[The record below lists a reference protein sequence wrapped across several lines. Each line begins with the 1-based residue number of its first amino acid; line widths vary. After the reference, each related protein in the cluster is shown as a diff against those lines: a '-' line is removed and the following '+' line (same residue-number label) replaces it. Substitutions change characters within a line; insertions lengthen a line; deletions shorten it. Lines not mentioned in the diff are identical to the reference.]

1 MRIKGL
7 LMIATL
13 MVTTVVCAQKEK
25 VTADVNRVTIFTN
38 GAQVERSKTLNLLA
52 GEQTVVFTG
61 LSPYTDGKSMQLKAY
76 GKLTVLSVNHRY
88 VHPDSL
94 QQVKRLKDAEQRVK
108 AVVDKSKEVRAKKE
122 VLEAQLAMVQTN
134 CSVGN
139 RTAVTPLAGI
149 KELNNYYS
157 QELLSLKKQMIALD
171 EELISLDEER
181 IRCEETRDSIA
192 HLKLKTTTEIEVKVD
207 LPQAGRVDFNLTYY
221 VKNAGWFPT
230 YDVRAEGIN
239 QPMQLSYKANVFQNT
254 KEDWHKVPVTLS
266 SANPNRSTIAPEL
279 QTYWLDYGRRAPRY
293 DSEMTDSGVSGVVT
307 DEKGDPIA
315 GALVQVKGSTLGTV
329 TDLNGRYSI
338 TLPRDAKSLQFS
350 FIGYIS
356 QTHYVHGPS
365 LNVSLKEDMASLQE
379 VVATGSN
386 AKKRVKGILEGLEG
400 LQGRVAGVD
409 VKAEKAVFM
418 EAPAMEMAEES
429 QMVAVQEQKAQFGY
443 EFEIKQPLT
452 ILSDGKTT
460 TTEIGRYQLPATYQY
475 KGIPRAD
482 KDAFL
487 VADATDWQ
495 QLSLLEG
502 EANVYFENSFV
513 GKSILDPT
521 QPSDTLHFSLGRDNG
536 IRIQRTKVAERS
548 VRRLLA
554 SSQEQNMTWRIIVKN
569 TRKETVNLLLQD
581 QIPVSRNS
589 DITVT
594 TEELSGG
601 TLNKEQGIVSW
612 QLQLQPGEQREFILQ
627 YKVKYPKSRKLIVE

>member
-1 MRIKGL
+1 
-7 LMIATL
+7 MIAAL
-13 MVTTVVCAQKEK
+13 MVSTMVCAQKEK

-61 LSPYTDGKSMQLKAY
+61 LSPYTDVKSMQLKAY
-76 GKLTVLSVNHRY
+76 GKLTVLSINHRY

-108 AVVDKSKEVRAKKE
+108 SVIDKSKEVRAKKE

-181 IRCEETRDSIA
+181 VRCEETRDSIA

-230 YDVRAEGIN
+230 YDVRAVAIN

-293 DSEMTDSGVSGVVT
+293 DSEMKDSGVSGVVT

-315 GALVQVKGSTLGTV
+315 GALVQVKGTSLGTV
-329 TDLNGRYSI
+329 TDFNGRYSI

-356 QTHYVHGPS
+356 QTHQVHGPS
-365 LNVSLKEDMASLQE
+365 LNVSLKEDVASLQE
-379 VVATGSN
+379 VVATGSHS
-386 AKKRVKGILEGLEG
+386 KKRVKGLLE
-400 LQGRVAGVD
+400 GRVAGVD
-409 VKAEKAVFM
+409 VKAEKAVFV
-418 EAPAMEMAEES
+418 EAPAMEMVEES

-536 IRIQRTKVAERS
+536 IRIQRTKVSEKS

-554 SSQEQNMTWRIIVKN
+554 SSQEQNMTWRILVKN
-569 TRKETVNLLLQD
+569 TRKETVSLLLQD

-589 DITVT
+589 DISVT

-612 QLQLQPGEQREFILQ
+612 QLQLQPGEQRELILQ

>member
-1 MRIKGL
+1 
-7 LMIATL
+7 MIAAL
-13 MVTTVVCAQKEK
+13 MVSTMVCAQKEK

-61 LSPYTDGKSMQLKAY
+61 LSPYTDVKSMQLKAY
-76 GKLTVLSVNHRY
+76 GKLTVLSINHRF

-181 IRCEETRDSIA
+181 VRCEETRDSIA
-192 HLKLKTTTEIEVKVD
+192 HLKLKTVTEIEVKVD

-230 YDVRAEGIN
+230 YDVRAVAIN

-293 DSEMTDSGVSGVVT
+293 DSEMKDSGVSGIVT

-315 GALVQVKGSTLGTV
+315 GALVQVKGSSLGTV
-329 TDLNGRYSI
+329 TDFNGRYSI

-356 QTHYVHGPS
+356 QTHQVHGPS

-379 VVATGSN
+379 VVATGSHS
-386 AKKRVKGILEGLEG
+386 KKRVKGILEGLE
-400 LQGRVAGVD
+400 GRVAGVD

-418 EAPAMEMAEES
+418 EAPAMDMAEES

-536 IRIQRTKVAERS
+536 IRIQRTKVSERS
-548 VRRLLA
+548 ARRLLA
-554 SSQEQNMTWRIIVKN
+554 SSQEQNMTWRILVKN
-569 TRKETVNLLLQD
+569 TRKETVSLLLQD

-589 DITVT
+589 DISVT

-612 QLQLQPGEQREFILQ
+612 QLQLQPGEQRELILQ
-627 YKVKYPKSRKLIVE
+627 YKVKYPKSRKLIIE

>member
-1 MRIKGL
+1 
-7 LMIATL
+7 MIAAL
-13 MVTTVVCAQKEK
+13 MVSTMVCAQKEK

-61 LSPYTDGKSMQLKAY
+61 LSPYTDVKSMQLKAY
-76 GKLTVLSVNHRY
+76 GKLTVLSINHRY

-108 AVVDKSKEVRAKKE
+108 AVVDKSKEVRARKE

-181 IRCEETRDSIA
+181 VRCEENRDSIA

-230 YDVRAEGIN
+230 YDVRAVAIN

-293 DSEMTDSGVSGVVT
+293 DSEMKDSGVSGIVT

-315 GALVQVKGSTLGTV
+315 GALVQVKGSSLGTV
-329 TDLNGRYSI
+329 TDFNGRYSI

-356 QTHYVHGPS
+356 QTHNVHGPS
-365 LNVSLKEDMASLQE
+365 LNVSLKEDVASLQE
-379 VVATGSN
+379 VVATGSHS
-386 AKKRVKGILEGLEG
+386 KKRVKGLLE
-400 LQGRVAGVD
+400 GRVAGVD
-409 VKAEKAVFM
+409 VKAEKAVFV
-418 EAPAMEMAEES
+418 EAPAMEMVEES

-521 QPSDTLHFSLGRDNG
+521 LPSDTLHFSLGRDNG
-536 IRIQRTKVAERS
+536 IRIQRTKVSERS
-548 VRRLLA
+548 ARRLLA
-554 SSQEQNMTWRIIVKN
+554 SSQEQNMTWRILVKN
-569 TRKETVNLLLQD
+569 TRKETVSLLLQD

-589 DITVT
+589 DISVT

-612 QLQLQPGEQREFILQ
+612 QLQLQPGEQRELILQ
-627 YKVKYPKSRKLIVE
+627 YKVKYPKSRKLIIE

>member
-1 MRIKGL
+1 
-7 LMIATL
+7 MIAAL
-13 MVTTVVCAQKEK
+13 MVPVVVCAQKEK

-52 GEQTVVFTG
+52 GEQTVLFTG
-61 LSPYTDGKSMQLKAY
+61 LSPYTDVKSMQLKAY
-76 GKLTVLSVNHRY
+76 GKLTVLSINHRY

-108 AVVDKSKEVRAKKE
+108 SVIDKSKEVRAKKE

-181 IRCEETRDSIA
+181 VRCEETRDSIA
-192 HLKLKTTTEIEVKVD
+192 HLKLKTVTEIEVKVD

-230 YDVRAEGIN
+230 YDVRAVAIN
-239 QPMQLSYKANVFQNT
+239 QPVQLSYKANVFQNT

-293 DSEMTDSGVSGVVT
+293 DSEMKDSGVSGIVT

-315 GALVQVKGSTLGTV
+315 GALVQVKGTSLGTV
-329 TDLNGRYSI
+329 TDFNGRYSI

-356 QTHYVHGPS
+356 QTHNVHGPS
-365 LNVSLKEDMASLQE
+365 LNVSLKEDVASLQE
-379 VVATGSN
+379 VVATGSHS
-386 AKKRVKGILEGLEG
+386 KKRVKGLLE
-400 LQGRVAGVD
+400 GRVAGVD
-409 VKAEKAVFM
+409 VKAEKAVFV
-418 EAPAMEMAEES
+418 EAPAMEMVEES
-429 QMVAVQEQKAQFGY
+429 QMVAVQEQKTQFGY

-536 IRIQRTKVAERS
+536 IRIQRTKVSEKS

-554 SSQEQNMTWRIIVKN
+554 SSQEQNMTWRFLVKN
-569 TRKETVNLLLQD
+569 TRKETVSLLLQD
-581 QIPVSRNS
+581 QVPVSRNS
-589 DITVT
+589 DISVT

-612 QLQLQPGEQREFILQ
+612 QLQLQPGEQRELILQ

>member
-1 MRIKGL
+1 
-7 LMIATL
+7 MIAAL
-13 MVTTVVCAQKEK
+13 MVSTMVCAQKEK

-61 LSPYTDGKSMQLKAY
+61 LSPYTDVKSMQLKAY
-76 GKLTVLSVNHRY
+76 GKLTVLSINHRY

-108 AVVDKSKEVRAKKE
+108 SVIDKSKEVRAKKE

-139 RTAVTPLAGI
+139 RTTVTPLAGI

-181 IRCEETRDSIA
+181 VRCEETRDSIA
-192 HLKLKTTTEIEVKVD
+192 HLKLKTTTEIEMKVD

-230 YDVRAEGIN
+230 YDVRAVAIN

-279 QTYWLDYGRRAPRY
+279 QTYWLDYGKHAPRY

-315 GALVQVKGSTLGTV
+315 GALVQVKGTSLGTV
-329 TDLNGRYSI
+329 TDFNGRYSI
-338 TLPRDAKSLQFS
+338 TLPRDAKSLHFS

-356 QTHYVHGPS
+356 QTHNVHGPS

-379 VVATGSN
+379 VVATGSHS
-386 AKKRVKGILEGLEG
+386 KKRVKGLLE
-400 LQGRVAGVD
+400 GRVAGVD

-418 EAPAMEMAEES
+418 EAPAMDMAEES

-536 IRIQRTKVAERS
+536 IRIQRTKVSEKS

-554 SSQEQNMTWRIIVKN
+554 SSQEQNMTWRILVKN
-569 TRKETVNLLLQD
+569 TRKETVSLLLQD

-589 DITVT
+589 DISVT

-612 QLQLQPGEQREFILQ
+612 QLQLQPGEQRELILQ
-627 YKVKYPKSRKLIVE
+627 YKVKYPKSRKLIIE

>member
-1 MRIKGL
+1 
-7 LMIATL
+7 MIAAL
-13 MVTTVVCAQKEK
+13 MMSTMVCAQKEK

-61 LSPYTDGKSMQLKAY
+61 LSPYTDVKSMQLKAY
-76 GKLTVLSVNHRY
+76 GKLTVLSINHRY

-108 AVVDKSKEVRAKKE
+108 SVIDKSKEVRAKKE

-181 IRCEETRDSIA
+181 VRCEETRDSIA
-192 HLKLKTTTEIEVKVD
+192 HLKLKTVTEIEVKVD

-230 YDVRAEGIN
+230 YDVRAVAIN

-279 QTYWLDYGRRAPRY
+279 QTYWLDYGKHAPRY

-315 GALVQVKGSTLGTV
+315 GALVQVKGTSLGTV
-329 TDLNGRYSI
+329 TDFNGRYSI

-356 QTHYVHGPS
+356 QTHNVHGPS
-365 LNVSLKEDMASLQE
+365 LNVSLKEDVASLQE
-379 VVATGSN
+379 VVATGSHS
-386 AKKRVKGILEGLEG
+386 KKRVKGLLE
-400 LQGRVAGVD
+400 GRVAGVD

-418 EAPAMEMAEES
+418 EAPAMDMAEES

-521 QPSDTLHFSLGRDNG
+521 LPSDTLHFSLGRDNG
-536 IRIQRTKVAERS
+536 IRIQRTKVSERS
-548 VRRLLA
+548 ARRLLA
-554 SSQEQNMTWRIIVKN
+554 SSQEQNMTWRILVKN
-569 TRKETVNLLLQD
+569 TRKETVSLLLQD

-589 DITVT
+589 DISVT
-594 TEELSGG
+594 MEELSGG
-601 TLNKEQGIVSW
+601 TLNKEKGIVSW
-612 QLQLQPGEQREFILQ
+612 QLQLQPGEQRELILQ
-627 YKVKYPKSRKLIVE
+627 YKVKYPKSRKLIIE

>member
-1 MRIKGL
+1 MKIKGL
-7 LMIATL
+7 LMIAAL
-13 MVTTVVCAQKEK
+13 MVSVVVCAQKEK

-61 LSPYTDGKSMQLKAY
+61 LSPYTDVKSMQLKAY
-76 GKLTVLSVNHRY
+76 GKLTVLSINHRY

-108 AVVDKSKEVRAKKE
+108 SVIDKSKEVRAKKE

-181 IRCEETRDSIA
+181 VRCEETRDSIA
-192 HLKLKTTTEIEVKVD
+192 HLKLKTVTEIEVKVD

-230 YDVRAEGIN
+230 YDVRAVVIN

-293 DSEMTDSGVSGVVT
+293 DSEMKDSGVSGVVT

-315 GALVQVKGSTLGTV
+315 GALVQVKGTSLGTV
-329 TDLNGRYSI
+329 TDFNGRYSI

-356 QTHYVHGPS
+356 QTHNVHGPS
-365 LNVSLKEDMASLQE
+365 LNVSLKEDVASLQE
-379 VVATGSN
+379 VVATGSHS
-386 AKKRVKGILEGLEG
+386 KKRVKGILE
-400 LQGRVAGVD
+400 GRVAGVD
-409 VKAEKAVFM
+409 VKAEKAVFV
-418 EAPAMEMAEES
+418 EAPAMEMVEES

-536 IRIQRTKVAERS
+536 IRIQRTKVSEKS

-554 SSQEQNMTWRIIVKN
+554 SSQEQNMTWRILVKN

-589 DITVT
+589 DISVT

-612 QLQLQPGEQREFILQ
+612 QLQLQPGEQRELILQ

>member
-1 MRIKGL
+1 
-7 LMIATL
+7 
-13 MVTTVVCAQKEK
+13 
-25 VTADVNRVTIFTN
+25 
-38 GAQVERSKTLNLLA
+38 
-52 GEQTVVFTG
+52 
-61 LSPYTDGKSMQLKAY
+61 
-76 GKLTVLSVNHRY
+76 
-88 VHPDSL
+88 
-94 QQVKRLKDAEQRVK
+94 
-108 AVVDKSKEVRAKKE
+108 
-122 VLEAQLAMVQTN
+122 
-134 CSVGN
+134 
-139 RTAVTPLAGI
+139 
-149 KELNNYYS
+149 
-157 QELLSLKKQMIALD
+157 MIALD

-181 IRCEETRDSIA
+181 VRCEETRDSIA
-192 HLKLKTTTEIEVKVD
+192 HLKLKTVTEIEVKVD

-230 YDVRAEGIN
+230 YDVRALAIN

-293 DSEMTDSGVSGVVT
+293 DSEMKDSGVSGIVT

-315 GALVQVKGSTLGTV
+315 GALVQVKGTSLGTV
-329 TDLNGRYSI
+329 TDFNGRYSI
-338 TLPRDAKSLQFS
+338 TLPRDAKSLHFS

-356 QTHYVHGPS
+356 QTHNVHGPS
-365 LNVSLKEDMASLQE
+365 LNVSLKEDVASLQE
-379 VVATGSN
+379 VVATGSHS
-386 AKKRVKGILEGLEG
+386 KKRVKGLLEGLE
-400 LQGRVAGVD
+400 GRVAGVD

-418 EAPAMEMAEES
+418 EAPAMDMAEES

-536 IRIQRTKVAERS
+536 IRIQRTKVSEKS

-554 SSQEQNMTWRIIVKN
+554 SSQEQNMTWRILVKN
-569 TRKETVNLLLQD
+569 TRKETVSLLLQD

-589 DITVT
+589 DISVT

-612 QLQLQPGEQREFILQ
+612 QLQLQPGEQRELILQ

>member
-1 MRIKGL
+1 
-7 LMIATL
+7 MIAAL
-13 MVTTVVCAQKEK
+13 MVSTMVCAQKEK

-61 LSPYTDGKSMQLKAY
+61 LSPYTDVKSMQLKAY
-76 GKLTVLSVNHRY
+76 GKLTVLSINHRY

-108 AVVDKSKEVRAKKE
+108 SVIDKSKEVRAKKE

-181 IRCEETRDSIA
+181 VRCEETRDSIA

-230 YDVRAEGIN
+230 YDVRAVAIN

-315 GALVQVKGSTLGTV
+315 GALVQVKGSSLGTV
-329 TDLNGRYSI
+329 TDFNGRYSI

-350 FIGYIS
+350 YIGYIS
-356 QTHYVHGPS
+356 QTHNVHGPS
-365 LNVSLKEDMASLQE
+365 LNVSLKEDVASLQE
-379 VVATGSN
+379 VVATGSHS
-386 AKKRVKGILEGLEG
+386 KKRVKGILEGLE
-400 LQGRVAGVD
+400 GRVAGVD

-418 EAPAMEMAEES
+418 EAPAMDMAEES

-536 IRIQRTKVAERS
+536 IRIQRTKVSEKS

-554 SSQEQNMTWRIIVKN
+554 SSQEQNMTWRILVKN
-569 TRKETVNLLLQD
+569 TRKETVSLLLQD

-589 DITVT
+589 DISVT

-612 QLQLQPGEQREFILQ
+612 QLQLQPGEQRELILQ
-627 YKVKYPKSRKLIVE
+627 YKVKYPKSRKLIIE

>member
-1 MRIKGL
+1 
-7 LMIATL
+7 MIAAL
-13 MVTTVVCAQKEK
+13 MVSVVVCAQKEK

-61 LSPYTDGKSMQLKAY
+61 LSPYTDVKSMQLKAY
-76 GKLTVLSVNHRY
+76 GKLTVLSINHRY

-108 AVVDKSKEVRAKKE
+108 SVIDKSKEVRAKKE

-181 IRCEETRDSIA
+181 VRCEETRDSIA
-192 HLKLKTTTEIEVKVD
+192 HLKLKTVTEIEVKVD

-230 YDVRAEGIN
+230 YDVRALAIN

-293 DSEMTDSGVSGVVT
+293 DSEMKDSGVSGIVT

-315 GALVQVKGSTLGTV
+315 GALVQVKGSSLGTV
-329 TDLNGRYSI
+329 TDFNGRYSI

-356 QTHYVHGPS
+356 QTHNVHGPS
-365 LNVSLKEDMASLQE
+365 LNVSLKEDVASLQE
-379 VVATGSN
+379 VVATGSHS
-386 AKKRVKGILEGLEG
+386 KKRVKGILE
-400 LQGRVAGVD
+400 GRVAGVD
-409 VKAEKAVFM
+409 VKAEKAVFV
-418 EAPAMEMAEES
+418 EAPAMEMVEES

-452 ILSDGKTT
+452 ILSDGKIT

-536 IRIQRTKVAERS
+536 IRIQRTKVSEKS

-554 SSQEQNMTWRIIVKN
+554 SSQEQNMTWRILVKN
-569 TRKETVNLLLQD
+569 TRKETVSLLLQD

-589 DITVT
+589 DISVT

-601 TLNKEQGIVSW
+601 TLNKEQGIVNW
-612 QLQLQPGEQREFILQ
+612 QLQLQPGEQRELILQ

>member
-1 MRIKGL
+1 
-7 LMIATL
+7 MIAAL
-13 MVTTVVCAQKEK
+13 MVSTMVCAQKEK

-61 LSPYTDGKSMQLKAY
+61 LSPYTDVKSMQLKAY
-76 GKLTVLSVNHRY
+76 GKLTVLSINHRY

-108 AVVDKSKEVRAKKE
+108 SVIDKSKEVRAKKE

-181 IRCEETRDSIA
+181 VRCEETRDSIA
-192 HLKLKTTTEIEVKVD
+192 HLKLKTVTEIEVKVD

-230 YDVRAEGIN
+230 YDVRAVAIN

-315 GALVQVKGSTLGTV
+315 GALVQVKGTSLGTV
-329 TDLNGRYSI
+329 TDFNGRYSI
-338 TLPRDAKSLQFS
+338 TLPRDAKSLHFS

-356 QTHYVHGPS
+356 QTHNVHGPS
-365 LNVSLKEDMASLQE
+365 LNVSLKEDVASLQE
-379 VVATGSN
+379 VVATGSHS
-386 AKKRVKGILEGLEG
+386 KKRVKGLLEGLE
-400 LQGRVAGVD
+400 GRVAGVD

-418 EAPAMEMAEES
+418 EAPAMDMAEES

-521 QPSDTLHFSLGRDNG
+521 LPSDTLHFSLGRDNG
-536 IRIQRTKVAERS
+536 IRIQRTKVSERS
-548 VRRLLA
+548 ARRLLA
-554 SSQEQNMTWRIIVKN
+554 SSQEQNMTWRILVKN
-569 TRKETVNLLLQD
+569 TRKETVSLLLQD

-589 DITVT
+589 DISVT

-612 QLQLQPGEQREFILQ
+612 QLQLQPGEQRELILQ
-627 YKVKYPKSRKLIVE
+627 YKVKYPKSRKLIIE

>member
-1 MRIKGL
+1 
-7 LMIATL
+7 MIAAL
-13 MVTTVVCAQKEK
+13 MVSTMVCAQKEK

-61 LSPYTDGKSMQLKAY
+61 LSPYTDVKSMQLKAY
-76 GKLTVLSVNHRY
+76 GKLTVLSINHRY

-108 AVVDKSKEVRAKKE
+108 SVIDKSKEVRAKKE

-149 KELNNYYS
+149 KELNNYCS

-181 IRCEETRDSIA
+181 VRCEETRDSIA

-230 YDVRAEGIN
+230 YDVRAVAIN

-315 GALVQVKGSTLGTV
+315 GALVQVKGSSLGTV
-329 TDLNGRYSI
+329 TDFNGRYSI

-356 QTHYVHGPS
+356 QTHNVHGPS
-365 LNVSLKEDMASLQE
+365 LNVSLKEDVASLQE
-379 VVATGSN
+379 VVATGSHS
-386 AKKRVKGILEGLEG
+386 KKRVKGLLEGLE
-400 LQGRVAGVD
+400 GRVAGVD

-418 EAPAMEMAEES
+418 EAPAMDMAEES

-452 ILSDGKTT
+452 IFSFNKTA

-536 IRIQRTKVAERS
+536 IRIQRTKVSEKS

-554 SSQEQNMTWRIIVKN
+554 SSQEQNMTWRILVKN
-569 TRKETVNLLLQD
+569 TRKETVSLLLQD

-589 DITVT
+589 DISVT

-612 QLQLQPGEQREFILQ
+612 QLQLQPGEQRELILQ
-627 YKVKYPKSRKLIVE
+627 YKVKYPKSQKLIVE

>member
-1 MRIKGL
+1 MKIKGL
-7 LMIATL
+7 LMIAAL
-13 MVTTVVCAQKEK
+13 MVSVVVCAQKEK

-61 LSPYTDGKSMQLKAY
+61 LSPYTDVKSMQLKAY
-76 GKLTVLSVNHRY
+76 GKLTVLSINHRY

-108 AVVDKSKEVRAKKE
+108 SVIDKSKEVRAKKE

-181 IRCEETRDSIA
+181 VRCEETRDSIA
-192 HLKLKTTTEIEVKVD
+192 HLKLKTVTEIEVKVD

-230 YDVRAEGIN
+230 YDVRAVVIN

-293 DSEMTDSGVSGVVT
+293 DSEMTDSGVSGIVT

-315 GALVQVKGSTLGTV
+315 GALVQVKGSSLGTV
-329 TDLNGRYSI
+329 TDFNGCYSI

-356 QTHYVHGPS
+356 QTHNVHGPS
-365 LNVSLKEDMASLQE
+365 LNVSLKEDVASLQE
-379 VVATGSN
+379 VVATGSHS
-386 AKKRVKGILEGLEG
+386 KKRVKGILE
-400 LQGRVAGVD
+400 GRVAGVD
-409 VKAEKAVFM
+409 VKAEKAVFV
-418 EAPAMEMAEES
+418 EAPAMEMVEES

-536 IRIQRTKVAERS
+536 IRIQRTKVSEKS

-554 SSQEQNMTWRIIVKN
+554 SSQEQNMTWRILVKN

-589 DITVT
+589 DISVT

-612 QLQLQPGEQREFILQ
+612 QLQLQPGEQRELILQ

>member
-1 MRIKGL
+1 
-7 LMIATL
+7 MIAAL
-13 MVTTVVCAQKEK
+13 MVSTMVCAQKEK

-61 LSPYTDGKSMQLKAY
+61 LSPYTDVKSMQLKAY
-76 GKLTVLSVNHRY
+76 GKLTVLSINHRY

-108 AVVDKSKEVRAKKE
+108 SVIDKSKEVRARKE

-181 IRCEETRDSIA
+181 VRCEETRDSIA
-192 HLKLKTTTEIEVKVD
+192 HLKLKTVTEIEVKVD

-230 YDVRAEGIN
+230 YDVRAVAIN

-315 GALVQVKGSTLGTV
+315 GALVQVKGTSLGTV
-329 TDLNGRYSI
+329 TDFNGRYSI
-338 TLPRDAKSLQFS
+338 TLPRDAKSLHFS

-356 QTHYVHGPS
+356 QTHNVHGPS
-365 LNVSLKEDMASLQE
+365 LNVSLKEDVASLQE
-379 VVATGSN
+379 VVATGSHS
-386 AKKRVKGILEGLEG
+386 KKRVKGLLEGLE
-400 LQGRVAGVD
+400 GRVAGVD

-418 EAPAMEMAEES
+418 EAPAMDMAEES

-521 QPSDTLHFSLGRDNG
+521 LPSDTLHFSLGRDNG
-536 IRIQRTKVAERS
+536 IRIQRTKVSERS
-548 VRRLLA
+548 ARRLLA
-554 SSQEQNMTWRIIVKN
+554 SSQEQNMTWRILVKN
-569 TRKETVNLLLQD
+569 TRKETVSLLLQD

-589 DITVT
+589 DISVT

-612 QLQLQPGEQREFILQ
+612 QLQLQPGEQRELILQ
-627 YKVKYPKSRKLIVE
+627 YKVKYPKSRKLIIE

>member
-1 MRIKGL
+1 
-7 LMIATL
+7 MIAAL
-13 MVTTVVCAQKEK
+13 MVSTMVCAQKEK

-52 GEQTVVFTG
+52 GEQTVVLTG
-61 LSPYTDGKSMQLKAY
+61 LSPYTDVKSMQLKAY
-76 GKLTVLSVNHRY
+76 GKLTVLSINHRY

-108 AVVDKSKEVRAKKE
+108 SVIDKSKEVRAKKE

-181 IRCEETRDSIA
+181 VRCEETRDSIA
-192 HLKLKTTTEIEVKVD
+192 HLKLKTVTEIEVKVD

-230 YDVRAEGIN
+230 YDVRAVAIN

-293 DSEMTDSGVSGVVT
+293 DSEMKDSGVSGIVT

-315 GALVQVKGSTLGTV
+315 GVLVQVKGSSLGTV
-329 TDLNGRYSI
+329 TDFNGRYSI

-356 QTHYVHGPS
+356 QTHQVHGPS
-365 LNVSLKEDMASLQE
+365 LNVSLKEDVASLQE
-379 VVATGSN
+379 VVATGSHS
-386 AKKRVKGILEGLEG
+386 KKRVKGLLE
-400 LQGRVAGVD
+400 GRVAGVD
-409 VKAEKAVFM
+409 VKAEKAVFV
-418 EAPAMEMAEES
+418 EAPAMEMVEES

-536 IRIQRTKVAERS
+536 IRIQRTKVSEKS

-554 SSQEQNMTWRIIVKN
+554 SSQEQNMTWRILVKN
-569 TRKETVNLLLQD
+569 TRKETVSLLLQD

-589 DITVT
+589 DISVT

-612 QLQLQPGEQREFILQ
+612 QLQLQPGEQRELILQ
-627 YKVKYPKSRKLIVE
+627 YKVKYPKSQKLIVE

>member
-1 MRIKGL
+1 MT
-7 LMIATL
+7 AAL
-13 MVTTVVCAQKEK
+13 MVSTMVCAQKEK

-61 LSPYTDGKSMQLKAY
+61 LSPYTDVKSMQLKAY
-76 GKLTVLSVNHRY
+76 GKLTVLSINHRF

-181 IRCEETRDSIA
+181 VRCEETRDSIA

-207 LPQAGRVDFNLTYY
+207 LPHAGRVDFNLTYY

-230 YDVRAEGIN
+230 YDVRALAIN

-293 DSEMTDSGVSGVVT
+293 DSEMEDSGVSGIVT

-315 GALVQVKGSTLGTV
+315 GALVQVKGSSLGTV
-329 TDLNGRYSI
+329 TDFNGRYSI

-356 QTHYVHGPS
+356 QTHNVHGPS
-365 LNVSLKEDMASLQE
+365 LNVSLKEDEASLQE
-379 VVATGSN
+379 VVATGSHS
-386 AKKRVKGILEGLEG
+386 KKRVKGLLE
-400 LQGRVAGVD
+400 GRVAGVD
-409 VKAEKAVFM
+409 VKAEKAVFV
-418 EAPAMEMAEES
+418 EAPAMDMAEES

-521 QPSDTLHFSLGRDNG
+521 LPSDTLHFSLGRDNG
-536 IRIQRTKVAERS
+536 IRIQRTKVSERS
-548 VRRLLA
+548 ARRLLA
-554 SSQEQNMTWRIIVKN
+554 SSQEQNMTWRILVKN
-569 TRKETVNLLLQD
+569 TRKETVSLLLQD

-589 DITVT
+589 DISVT

-612 QLQLQPGEQREFILQ
+612 QLQLQPGEQRELILQ
-627 YKVKYPKSRKLIVE
+627 YKVKYPKSRKLIIE

>member
-1 MRIKGL
+1 
-7 LMIATL
+7 MIAAL
-13 MVTTVVCAQKEK
+13 MVSTMVCAQKEK

-61 LSPYTDGKSMQLKAY
+61 LSPYTDVKSMQLKAY
-76 GKLTVLSVNHRY
+76 GKLTVLSINHRY

-108 AVVDKSKEVRAKKE
+108 SVIDKSKEVRAKKE

-181 IRCEETRDSIA
+181 VRCEETRDSIA
-192 HLKLKTTTEIEVKVD
+192 HLKLKTVTEIEVKVD

-230 YDVRAEGIN
+230 YDVRAVAIN

-293 DSEMTDSGVSGVVT
+293 DSEMKDSGVSGIVT

-315 GALVQVKGSTLGTV
+315 GALVQVKGSSLGTV
-329 TDLNGRYSI
+329 TDFNGRYSI

-356 QTHYVHGPS
+356 QTHNVHGPS
-365 LNVSLKEDMASLQE
+365 LNVSLKEDVASLQE
-379 VVATGSN
+379 VVATGSHS
-386 AKKRVKGILEGLEG
+386 KKRVKGILE
-400 LQGRVAGVD
+400 GRVAGVD
-409 VKAEKAVFM
+409 VKAEKAVFV
-418 EAPAMEMAEES
+418 EAPAMEMVEES

-536 IRIQRTKVAERS
+536 IRIQRTKVSEKS

-554 SSQEQNMTWRIIVKN
+554 SSQEQNMTWRILVKN
-569 TRKETVNLLLQD
+569 TRKETVSLLLQD

-589 DITVT
+589 DISVT

-612 QLQLQPGEQREFILQ
+612 QLQLQPGEQRELILQ

>member
-1 MRIKGL
+1 
-7 LMIATL
+7 MIAAL
-13 MVTTVVCAQKEK
+13 MVSTMVCAQKEK

-61 LSPYTDGKSMQLKAY
+61 LSPYTDVKSMQLKAY
-76 GKLTVLSVNHRY
+76 GKLTVLSINHRF

-108 AVVDKSKEVRAKKE
+108 AVVDKSKEVRARKE

-181 IRCEETRDSIA
+181 VRCEESRDSIA

-230 YDVRAEGIN
+230 YDVRAVAIN

-279 QTYWLDYGRRAPRY
+279 QTYWLDYGKHAPRY

-315 GALVQVKGSTLGTV
+315 GALVQVKGSSLGTV
-329 TDLNGRYSI
+329 TDFNGRYSI

-356 QTHYVHGPS
+356 QTHNVHGPS
-365 LNVSLKEDMASLQE
+365 LNVSLKEDVASLQE
-379 VVATGSN
+379 VVATGSHS
-386 AKKRVKGILEGLEG
+386 KKRVKGILE
-400 LQGRVAGVD
+400 GRVAGVD
-409 VKAEKAVFM
+409 VKAEKAVFV
-418 EAPAMEMAEES
+418 EAPAMEMVEES

-521 QPSDTLHFSLGRDNG
+521 LPSDTLHFSLGRDNG
-536 IRIQRTKVAERS
+536 IRIQRTKVSERS
-548 VRRLLA
+548 ARRLLA
-554 SSQEQNMTWRIIVKN
+554 SSQEQNMTWRILVKN
-569 TRKETVNLLLQD
+569 TRKETVSLLLQD

-589 DITVT
+589 DISVT

-612 QLQLQPGEQREFILQ
+612 QLQLQPGEQRELILQ
-627 YKVKYPKSRKLIVE
+627 YKVKYPKSRKLIIE

>member
-1 MRIKGL
+1 
-7 LMIATL
+7 MIAAL
-13 MVTTVVCAQKEK
+13 MVSTMVCAQKEK

-61 LSPYTDGKSMQLKAY
+61 LSPYTDVKSMQLKAY
-76 GKLTVLSVNHRY
+76 GKLTVLSINHRY

-108 AVVDKSKEVRAKKE
+108 SVIDKSKEVRAKKE

-181 IRCEETRDSIA
+181 VRCEETRDSIA
-192 HLKLKTTTEIEVKVD
+192 HLKLKTTTDIEVKVD

-230 YDVRAEGIN
+230 YDVRAVAIN

-293 DSEMTDSGVSGVVT
+293 DSEMKDSGVSGIVT

-315 GALVQVKGSTLGTV
+315 GALVQVKGSSLGTV
-329 TDLNGRYSI
+329 TDFNGRYSI

-356 QTHYVHGPS
+356 QTHQVHGPS

-379 VVATGSN
+379 VVATGSHS
-386 AKKRVKGILEGLEG
+386 KKRVKGLLE
-400 LQGRVAGVD
+400 GRVAGVD

-418 EAPAMEMAEES
+418 EAPAMDMAEES

-521 QPSDTLHFSLGRDNG
+521 LPSDTLHFSLGRDNG
-536 IRIQRTKVAERS
+536 IRIQRTKVSERS
-548 VRRLLA
+548 ARRLLA
-554 SSQEQNMTWRIIVKN
+554 SSQEQNMTWRILVKN
-569 TRKETVNLLLQD
+569 TRKETVSLLLQD

-589 DITVT
+589 DISVT

-612 QLQLQPGEQREFILQ
+612 QLQLQPGEQRELILQ
-627 YKVKYPKSRKLIVE
+627 YKVKYPKSRKLIIE

>member
-1 MRIKGL
+1 MKIKGL
-7 LMIATL
+7 LMIAAL
-13 MVTTVVCAQKEK
+13 MVPVVVCAQKEK

-61 LSPYTDGKSMQLKAY
+61 LSPYTDVKSMQLKAY
-76 GKLTVLSVNHRY
+76 GKLTVLSINHRY

-108 AVVDKSKEVRAKKE
+108 SVIDKSKEVRAKKE
-122 VLEAQLAMVQTN
+122 VLEAQLAMIQTN

-181 IRCEETRDSIA
+181 VRCEETRDSIA

-230 YDVRAEGIN
+230 YDVRAVAIN

-293 DSEMTDSGVSGVVT
+293 DSEMKDSGVSGVVT

-315 GALVQVKGSTLGTV
+315 GALVQVKGSSLGTV
-329 TDLNGRYSI
+329 TDFNGRYSI

-356 QTHYVHGPS
+356 QTHNVHGPS
-365 LNVSLKEDMASLQE
+365 LNVSLKEDVASLQE
-379 VVATGSN
+379 VVATGSHS
-386 AKKRVKGILEGLEG
+386 KKRVKGLLE
-400 LQGRVAGVD
+400 GRVAGVD
-409 VKAEKAVFM
+409 VKAEKAVFV
-418 EAPAMEMAEES
+418 EAPAMEMVEES

-536 IRIQRTKVAERS
+536 IRIQRTKVSEKS

-554 SSQEQNMTWRIIVKN
+554 SSQEQNMTWRILVKN

-589 DITVT
+589 DISVT

-612 QLQLQPGEQREFILQ
+612 QLQLQPGEQRELILQ

>member
-1 MRIKGL
+1 
-7 LMIATL
+7 MIAAL
-13 MVTTVVCAQKEK
+13 MVSTMVCAQKEK

-61 LSPYTDGKSMQLKAY
+61 LSPYTDVKSMQLKAY
-76 GKLTVLSVNHRY
+76 GKLTVLSINHRY

-108 AVVDKSKEVRAKKE
+108 SVIDKSKEVRAKKE

-181 IRCEETRDSIA
+181 VRCEETRDSIA
-192 HLKLKTTTEIEVKVD
+192 HLKLKTVTEIEVKVD

-230 YDVRAEGIN
+230 YDVRAVAIN

-279 QTYWLDYGRRAPRY
+279 QTYWLDYGKHAPRY
-293 DSEMTDSGVSGVVT
+293 DSEMMDSGVSGVVT

-315 GALVQVKGSTLGTV
+315 GALVQVKGTSLGTV
-329 TDLNGRYSI
+329 TDFNGRYSI
-338 TLPRDAKSLQFS
+338 TLPRDAKSLHFS

-356 QTHYVHGPS
+356 QTHNVHGPS
-365 LNVSLKEDMASLQE
+365 LNVSLKEDVASLQE
-379 VVATGSN
+379 VVATGSHS
-386 AKKRVKGILEGLEG
+386 KKRVKGLLEGLE
-400 LQGRVAGVD
+400 GRVAGVD

-418 EAPAMEMAEES
+418 EAPAMDMAEES

-536 IRIQRTKVAERS
+536 IRIQRTKVSEKS

-554 SSQEQNMTWRIIVKN
+554 SSQEQNMTWRILVKN
-569 TRKETVNLLLQD
+569 TRKETVSLLLQD

-589 DITVT
+589 DISVT

-612 QLQLQPGEQREFILQ
+612 QLQLQPGEQRELILQ
-627 YKVKYPKSRKLIVE
+627 YKVKYPKSQKLIVE

>member
-1 MRIKGL
+1 
-7 LMIATL
+7 MIAAL
-13 MVTTVVCAQKEK
+13 MVPVVVCAQKEK
-25 VTADVNRVTIFTN
+25 VTADVNHVTIFTN

-61 LSPYTDGKSMQLKAY
+61 LSPYTDVKSMQLKAY
-76 GKLTVLSVNHRY
+76 GKLTVLSINHRY

-108 AVVDKSKEVRAKKE
+108 SVIDKSKEVRAKKE

-181 IRCEETRDSIA
+181 VRCEETRDSIA

-230 YDVRAEGIN
+230 YDVRAVAIN

-293 DSEMTDSGVSGVVT
+293 DSEMKDSGVSGIVT

-315 GALVQVKGSTLGTV
+315 GALVQVKGTSLGTV
-329 TDLNGRYSI
+329 TDFNGRYSI

-356 QTHYVHGPS
+356 QTHNVHGPS
-365 LNVSLKEDMASLQE
+365 LNVSLKEDVASLQE
-379 VVATGSN
+379 VVATGSHS
-386 AKKRVKGILEGLEG
+386 KKRVKGLLE
-400 LQGRVAGVD
+400 GRVAGVD
-409 VKAEKAVFM
+409 VKAEKAVFV
-418 EAPAMEMAEES
+418 EAPAMEMVEES

-452 ILSDGKTT
+452 ILSDGKIT

-536 IRIQRTKVAERS
+536 IRIQRTKVSEKS

-554 SSQEQNMTWRIIVKN
+554 SSQEQNMTWRILVKN

-589 DITVT
+589 DISVT

-612 QLQLQPGEQREFILQ
+612 QLQLQPGEQRELILQ

>member
-1 MRIKGL
+1 
-7 LMIATL
+7 MIAAL
-13 MVTTVVCAQKEK
+13 MVSTMVCAQKEK

-61 LSPYTDGKSMQLKAY
+61 LSPYTDVKSMQLKAY
-76 GKLTVLSVNHRY
+76 GKLTVLSINHRY

-108 AVVDKSKEVRAKKE
+108 SVIDKSKEVRAKKE

-181 IRCEETRDSIA
+181 VRCEETRDSIA
-192 HLKLKTTTEIEVKVD
+192 HLKLKTVTEIEVKVD

-230 YDVRAEGIN
+230 YDVRALAIN

-293 DSEMTDSGVSGVVT
+293 DSEMKDSGVSGIVT

-315 GALVQVKGSTLGTV
+315 GALVQVKGSSLGTV
-329 TDLNGRYSI
+329 TDFNGRYSI
-338 TLPRDAKSLQFS
+338 TLPRDAKSLHFS

-356 QTHYVHGPS
+356 QTHNVHGPS
-365 LNVSLKEDMASLQE
+365 LNVSLKEDVASLQE
-379 VVATGSN
+379 VVATGSHS
-386 AKKRVKGILEGLEG
+386 KKRVKGILE
-400 LQGRVAGVD
+400 GRVAGVD
-409 VKAEKAVFM
+409 VKAEKAVFV
-418 EAPAMEMAEES
+418 EAPAMEMVEES

-536 IRIQRTKVAERS
+536 IRIQRTKVSEKS

-554 SSQEQNMTWRIIVKN
+554 SSQEQNMTWRILVKN

-589 DITVT
+589 DISVT

-612 QLQLQPGEQREFILQ
+612 QLQLQPGEQRELILQ

>member
-1 MRIKGL
+1 MKIKGL
-7 LMIATL
+7 LMIAAL
-13 MVTTVVCAQKEK
+13 MVSVVVCAQKEK

-61 LSPYTDGKSMQLKAY
+61 LSPYTDVKSMQLKAY
-76 GKLTVLSVNHRY
+76 GKLTVLSINHRY
-88 VHPDSL
+88 VHLDSL

-108 AVVDKSKEVRAKKE
+108 SVIDKSKEVRAKKE

-181 IRCEETRDSIA
+181 VRCEETRDSIA
-192 HLKLKTTTEIEVKVD
+192 HLKLKTVTEIEVKVD

-230 YDVRAEGIN
+230 YDVRAVAIN

-293 DSEMTDSGVSGVVT
+293 DSEMKDSGVSGIVT

-315 GALVQVKGSTLGTV
+315 GALVQVKGTSLGTV
-329 TDLNGRYSI
+329 TDFNGRYSI

-356 QTHYVHGPS
+356 QTHNVHGPS
-365 LNVSLKEDMASLQE
+365 LNVSLKEDVASLQE
-379 VVATGSN
+379 VVATGSHS
-386 AKKRVKGILEGLEG
+386 KKRVKGLLE
-400 LQGRVAGVD
+400 GRVAGVD
-409 VKAEKAVFM
+409 VKAEKAVFV
-418 EAPAMEMAEES
+418 EAPAMEMVEES

-536 IRIQRTKVAERS
+536 IRIQRTKVSEKS

-554 SSQEQNMTWRIIVKN
+554 SSQEQNMTWRILVKN

-589 DITVT
+589 DISVT

-612 QLQLQPGEQREFILQ
+612 QLQLQPGEQRELILQ

>member
-1 MRIKGL
+1 
-7 LMIATL
+7 MIAAL
-13 MVTTVVCAQKEK
+13 MVSAVVCAQKEK

-61 LSPYTDGKSMQLKAY
+61 LSPYTDVKSMQLKAY
-76 GKLTVLSVNHRY
+76 GKLTVLSINHRY

-108 AVVDKSKEVRAKKE
+108 SVIDKSKEVRAKKE

-181 IRCEETRDSIA
+181 VRCEESRDSIA
-192 HLKLKTTTEIEVKVD
+192 HLKLKTVTEIEVKVD

-230 YDVRAEGIN
+230 YDVRAVAIN

-293 DSEMTDSGVSGVVT
+293 DSEMKDSGVSGIVT

-315 GALVQVKGSTLGTV
+315 GALVQVKGTSLGTV
-329 TDLNGRYSI
+329 TDFNGRYSI

-356 QTHYVHGPS
+356 QTHQVHGPS
-365 LNVSLKEDMASLQE
+365 LNVSLKEDVASLQE
-379 VVATGSN
+379 VVATGSHS
-386 AKKRVKGILEGLEG
+386 KKRVKGILE
-400 LQGRVAGVD
+400 GRVAGVD

-418 EAPAMEMAEES
+418 EAPAMDMAEES

-521 QPSDTLHFSLGRDNG
+521 LPSDTLHFSLGRDNG
-536 IRIQRTKVAERS
+536 IRIQRTKVSERS
-548 VRRLLA
+548 ARRLLA
-554 SSQEQNMTWRIIVKN
+554 SSQEQNMTWRILVKN
-569 TRKETVNLLLQD
+569 TRKETVSLLLQD

-589 DITVT
+589 DISVT

-612 QLQLQPGEQREFILQ
+612 QLQLQPGEQRELILQ
-627 YKVKYPKSRKLIVE
+627 YKVKYPKSRKLIIE

>member
-1 MRIKGL
+1 
-7 LMIATL
+7 MIAAL
-13 MVTTVVCAQKEK
+13 MVSTMVCAQKEK

-61 LSPYTDGKSMQLKAY
+61 LSPYTDVKSMQLKAY
-76 GKLTVLSVNHRY
+76 GKLTVLSINHRY

-108 AVVDKSKEVRAKKE
+108 SVIDKSKEVRAKKE

-181 IRCEETRDSIA
+181 VRCEETRDSIA

-207 LPQAGRVDFNLTYY
+207 LPHAGRVDFNLTYY

-230 YDVRAEGIN
+230 YDVRAVAIN

-315 GALVQVKGSTLGTV
+315 GALVQVKGTSLGTV
-329 TDLNGRYSI
+329 TDFNGRYSI

-356 QTHYVHGPS
+356 QTHNVHGPS
-365 LNVSLKEDMASLQE
+365 LNVSLKEDIASLQE
-379 VVATGSN
+379 VVATGSHS
-386 AKKRVKGILEGLEG
+386 KKRVKGILE
-400 LQGRVAGVD
+400 GRVAGVD

-418 EAPAMEMAEES
+418 EAPAMDMAEES

-521 QPSDTLHFSLGRDNG
+521 LPSDTLHFSLGRDNG
-536 IRIQRTKVAERS
+536 IRIQRTKVSERS
-548 VRRLLA
+548 ARRLLA
-554 SSQEQNMTWRIIVKN
+554 SSQEQNMTWRILVKN
-569 TRKETVNLLLQD
+569 TRKETVSLLLQD

-589 DITVT
+589 DISVT

-612 QLQLQPGEQREFILQ
+612 QLQLQPGEQRELILQ
-627 YKVKYPKSRKLIVE
+627 YKVKYPKSRKLIIE

>member
-1 MRIKGL
+1 
-7 LMIATL
+7 MIAAL
-13 MVTTVVCAQKEK
+13 MVSTMVCAQKEK

-61 LSPYTDGKSMQLKAY
+61 LSPYTDVKSMQLKAY
-76 GKLTVLSVNHRY
+76 GKLTVLSINHRY

-181 IRCEETRDSIA
+181 VRCEETRDSIA
-192 HLKLKTTTEIEVKVD
+192 HLKLKTVTEIEVKVD

-230 YDVRAEGIN
+230 YDVRAVAIN

-315 GALVQVKGSTLGTV
+315 GALVQVKGSSLGTV
-329 TDLNGRYSI
+329 TDFNGRYSI

-356 QTHYVHGPS
+356 QTHQVHGPS
-365 LNVSLKEDMASLQE
+365 LNVSLKEDVASLQE
-379 VVATGSN
+379 VVATGSHS
-386 AKKRVKGILEGLEG
+386 KKRVKGILEGLE
-400 LQGRVAGVD
+400 GRVAGVD

-418 EAPAMEMAEES
+418 EAPAMDMAEES

-495 QLSLLEG
+495 QLNLLEG

-536 IRIQRTKVAERS
+536 IRIQRTKVSERS
-548 VRRLLA
+548 ARRLLA
-554 SSQEQNMTWRIIVKN
+554 SSQEQNMTWRILVKN
-569 TRKETVNLLLQD
+569 TRKETVSLLLQD

-589 DITVT
+589 DISVT

-612 QLQLQPGEQREFILQ
+612 QLQLQPGEQRELILQ
-627 YKVKYPKSRKLIVE
+627 YKVKYPKSRKLIIE

>member
-1 MRIKGL
+1 
-7 LMIATL
+7 MIAAL
-13 MVTTVVCAQKEK
+13 MVSTMVCAQKEK

-61 LSPYTDGKSMQLKAY
+61 LSPYTDVKSMQLKAY
-76 GKLTVLSVNHRY
+76 GKLTVLSINHRY

-108 AVVDKSKEVRAKKE
+108 SVIDKSQEVRAKKE

-181 IRCEETRDSIA
+181 VRCEETRDSIA

-230 YDVRAEGIN
+230 YDVRAVAIN

-279 QTYWLDYGRRAPRY
+279 QTYWLDYGKHAPRY
-293 DSEMTDSGVSGVVT
+293 DSEMKDSGVSGIVT

-315 GALVQVKGSTLGTV
+315 GALVQVKGSSLGTV
-329 TDLNGRYSI
+329 TDFNGRYSI

-356 QTHYVHGPS
+356 QTHNVHGPS
-365 LNVSLKEDMASLQE
+365 LNVSLKEDVASLQE
-379 VVATGSN
+379 VVATGSHS
-386 AKKRVKGILEGLEG
+386 KKRVKGLLE
-400 LQGRVAGVD
+400 GRVAGVD

-418 EAPAMEMAEES
+418 EAPAMDMAEES

-536 IRIQRTKVAERS
+536 IRIQRTKVSERS
-548 VRRLLA
+548 ARRLLA
-554 SSQEQNMTWRIIVKN
+554 SSQEQNMTWRILVKN
-569 TRKETVNLLLQD
+569 TRKETVSLLLQD

-589 DITVT
+589 DISVT

-612 QLQLQPGEQREFILQ
+612 QLQLQPGEQRELILQ
-627 YKVKYPKSRKLIVE
+627 YKVKYPKSRKLIIE

>member
-1 MRIKGL
+1 
-7 LMIATL
+7 MIAAL
-13 MVTTVVCAQKEK
+13 MVSTMVCAQKEK

-61 LSPYTDGKSMQLKAY
+61 LSPYTDVKSMQLKAY
-76 GKLTVLSVNHRY
+76 GKLTVLSINHRY

-108 AVVDKSKEVRAKKE
+108 SVIDKSKEVRAKKE

-181 IRCEETRDSIA
+181 VRCEETRDSIA
-192 HLKLKTTTEIEVKVD
+192 HLKLKTVTEIEVKVD

-230 YDVRAEGIN
+230 YDVRAVVIN

-293 DSEMTDSGVSGVVT
+293 DSEMTDSGVSGIVT

-315 GALVQVKGSTLGTV
+315 GALVQVKGSSLGTV
-329 TDLNGRYSI
+329 TDFNGCYSI

-356 QTHYVHGPS
+356 QTHNVHGPS
-365 LNVSLKEDMASLQE
+365 LNVSLKEDVASLQE
-379 VVATGSN
+379 VVATGSHS
-386 AKKRVKGILEGLEG
+386 KKRVKGILE
-400 LQGRVAGVD
+400 GRVAGVD
-409 VKAEKAVFM
+409 VKAEKAVFV
-418 EAPAMEMAEES
+418 EAPAMEMVEES

-536 IRIQRTKVAERS
+536 IRIQRTKVSEKS

-554 SSQEQNMTWRIIVKN
+554 SSQEQNMTWRILVKN

-589 DITVT
+589 DISVT

-612 QLQLQPGEQREFILQ
+612 QLQLQPGEQRELILQ

>member
-1 MRIKGL
+1 
-7 LMIATL
+7 MIAAL
-13 MVTTVVCAQKEK
+13 MVSTMVCAQKEK

-61 LSPYTDGKSMQLKAY
+61 LSPYTDVKSMQLKAY
-76 GKLTVLSVNHRY
+76 GKLTVLSINHRY

-108 AVVDKSKEVRAKKE
+108 SVIDKSKEVRAKKE

-181 IRCEETRDSIA
+181 VRCEETRDSIA
-192 HLKLKTTTEIEVKVD
+192 HLKLKTVTEIEVKVD

-230 YDVRAEGIN
+230 YDVRALAIN

-293 DSEMTDSGVSGVVT
+293 DSEMKDSGVSGIVT

-315 GALVQVKGSTLGTV
+315 GALVQVKGTSLGTV
-329 TDLNGRYSI
+329 TDFNGRYSI

-356 QTHYVHGPS
+356 QTHNVHGPS
-365 LNVSLKEDMASLQE
+365 LNVSLKEDVASLQE
-379 VVATGSN
+379 VVATGSHS
-386 AKKRVKGILEGLEG
+386 KKRVKGILE
-400 LQGRVAGVD
+400 GRVAGVD
-409 VKAEKAVFM
+409 VKAEKAVFV
-418 EAPAMEMAEES
+418 EAPAMEMVEES

-536 IRIQRTKVAERS
+536 IRIQRTKVSEKS

-554 SSQEQNMTWRIIVKN
+554 SSQEQNMTWRILVKN

-589 DITVT
+589 DISVT

-612 QLQLQPGEQREFILQ
+612 QLQLQPGEQRELILQ

>member
-1 MRIKGL
+1 
-7 LMIATL
+7 MIAAL
-13 MVTTVVCAQKEK
+13 MVSTVVCAQKEK

-61 LSPYTDGKSMQLKAY
+61 LSPYTDVKSMQLKAY
-76 GKLTVLSVNHRY
+76 GKLTVLSINHRY

-108 AVVDKSKEVRAKKE
+108 SVIDKSKEVRAKKE

-181 IRCEETRDSIA
+181 VRCEDTRDSIA
-192 HLKLKTTTEIEVKVD
+192 HLKLKTVTEIEVKVD

-230 YDVRAEGIN
+230 YDVRAVAIN

-293 DSEMTDSGVSGVVT
+293 DSEMKDSGVSGIVT

-315 GALVQVKGSTLGTV
+315 GALVQVKGTSLGTV
-329 TDLNGRYSI
+329 TDFNGRYSI

-356 QTHYVHGPS
+356 QTHNVHGPS
-365 LNVSLKEDMASLQE
+365 LNVSLKEDIASLQE
-379 VVATGSN
+379 VVATGSHS
-386 AKKRVKGILEGLEG
+386 KKRVKGLLE
-400 LQGRVAGVD
+400 GRVAGVD
-409 VKAEKAVFM
+409 VKAEKAVFV
-418 EAPAMEMAEES
+418 EAPAMEMVEES

-452 ILSDGKTT
+452 ILSDGKIT

-536 IRIQRTKVAERS
+536 IRIQRTKVSEKS

-554 SSQEQNMTWRIIVKN
+554 SSQEQNMTWRILVKN
-569 TRKETVNLLLQD
+569 TRKETVSLLLQD

-589 DITVT
+589 DISVT

-612 QLQLQPGEQREFILQ
+612 QLQLQPGEQRELILQ

>member
-1 MRIKGL
+1 
-7 LMIATL
+7 MIAAL
-13 MVTTVVCAQKEK
+13 MVPVVVCAQKEK
-25 VTADVNRVTIFTN
+25 VTADVNHVTIFTN

-61 LSPYTDGKSMQLKAY
+61 LSPYTDVKSMQLKAY
-76 GKLTVLSVNHRY
+76 GKLTVLSINHRY

-108 AVVDKSKEVRAKKE
+108 SVIDKSKEVRAKKE

-181 IRCEETRDSIA
+181 VRCEETRDSIA

-230 YDVRAEGIN
+230 YDVRALAIN

-293 DSEMTDSGVSGVVT
+293 DSEMKDSGVSGIVT

-315 GALVQVKGSTLGTV
+315 GALVQVKGTSLGTV
-329 TDLNGRYSI
+329 TDFNGRYSI

-356 QTHYVHGPS
+356 QTHNVHGPS
-365 LNVSLKEDMASLQE
+365 LNVSLKEDVASLQE
-379 VVATGSN
+379 VVATGSHS
-386 AKKRVKGILEGLEG
+386 KKRVKGLLE
-400 LQGRVAGVD
+400 GRVAGVD
-409 VKAEKAVFM
+409 VKAEKAVFV
-418 EAPAMEMAEES
+418 EAPAMEMVEES

-452 ILSDGKTT
+452 ILSDGKIT

-536 IRIQRTKVAERS
+536 IRIQRTKVSEKS

-554 SSQEQNMTWRIIVKN
+554 SSQEQNMTWRILVKN

-589 DITVT
+589 DISVT

-612 QLQLQPGEQREFILQ
+612 QLQLQPGEQRELILQ

>member
-1 MRIKGL
+1 
-7 LMIATL
+7 MIAAL
-13 MVTTVVCAQKEK
+13 MVSTMVCAQKEK

-61 LSPYTDGKSMQLKAY
+61 LSPYTDVKSMQLKAY
-76 GKLTVLSVNHRY
+76 GKLTVLSINHRY

-108 AVVDKSKEVRAKKE
+108 SVIDKSKEVRAKKE

-171 EELISLDEER
+171 EELISQDEER
-181 IRCEETRDSIA
+181 VRCEETRDSIA
-192 HLKLKTTTEIEVKVD
+192 HLKLKTVTEIEVKVD

-230 YDVRAEGIN
+230 YDVRAVAIN

-293 DSEMTDSGVSGVVT
+293 DSEMKDSGVSGIVT

-315 GALVQVKGSTLGTV
+315 GALVQVKGSSLGTV
-329 TDLNGRYSI
+329 TDFNGRYSI

-356 QTHYVHGPS
+356 QTHQVHGPS

-379 VVATGSN
+379 VVATGSHT
-386 AKKRVKGILEGLEG
+386 KKRAKGILEGLE
-400 LQGRVAGVD
+400 GRVAGVD

-418 EAPAMEMAEES
+418 EAPAMDMAEES

-536 IRIQRTKVAERS
+536 IRIQRTKVSEKS

-554 SSQEQNMTWRIIVKN
+554 SSQEQNMTWRILVKN
-569 TRKETVNLLLQD
+569 TRKETVSLLLQD

-589 DITVT
+589 DISVT

-612 QLQLQPGEQREFILQ
+612 QLQLQPGEQRELILQ
-627 YKVKYPKSRKLIVE
+627 YKVKYPKSRKLIIE